1 MGTVIVIILISM
13 LIFGIRELY
22 AFSIWAFT
30 EHESDEDEPEIE
42 PEYDTR
48 KIFGNGYVYHSP
60 IESELE
66 NDVFEWTVERFR
78 VEGEELKKDENFGK
92 NIF

>member
-1 MGTVIVIILISM
+1 MGIVIVVIIIIMFL
-13 LIFGIRELY
+13 FGLHELRSF
-22 AFSIWAFT
+22 ALWAFT
-30 EHESDEDEPEIE
+30 EHETDDDEHEHE

-48 KIFGNGYVYHSP
+48 KIFGNGFVYHSP
-60 IESELE
+60 IENELE

-78 VEGEELKKDENFGK
+78 VEGETLEKDENFGK

>member
-1 MGTVIVIILISM
+1 MGTVLIFIIILM
-13 LIFGIRELY
+13 LLYGIYEIRL
-22 AFSIWAFT
+22 FSIWAFT
-30 EHESDEDEPEIE
+30 EHEDDDDDETEPEH
-42 PEYDTR
+42 DTR

-60 IESELE
+60 IENELE

-78 VEGEELKKDENFGK
+78 VEGDTLEKDNNFGK

>member
-1 MGTVIVIILISM
+1 MGTVLIFIIILM
-13 LIFGIRELY
+13 LLYGIYEIRL
-22 AFSIWAFT
+22 FSIWAFT
-30 EHESDEDEPEIE
+30 EHESDDDDENE

-60 IESELE
+60 IENELG

-78 VEGEELKKDENFGK
+78 VEGETLEKDENFGK